1 MKIIYHDI
9 EVTSRKTE
17 FTIYPIGDIHLGAND
32 VAETKLNKLALKIRR
47 NKNALWIGGGDYCE
61 CIKPQELRRYDPE
74 SLPDWMFDGDAA
86 TIKAQLRDVVHCQ
99 KKRFYKIF
107 KPLKQKCI
115 GLIEGNHEESI
126 RKYHNLDHHGFMCD
140 QMDTIDLTSEA
151 FIVLRFIRNK
161 VQTKTVTIFI
171 CHGQGGGRRLGAATN
186 KLEDIANMFRADILL
201 MGHNHQ
207 FCIAPPLVELG
218 VPVRETKD
226 KECIQNLKYMG
237 NWGTWRLSYKAG
249 PSTYTSRALY
259 KPRPIS
265 AMEIG
270 IIPFRDSGG
279 RSEETIIQMREVSL

>member
-107 KPLKQKCI
+107 
-115 GLIEGNHEESI
+115 
-126 RKYHNLDHHGFMCD
+126 
-140 QMDTIDLTSEA
+140 
-151 FIVLRFIRNK
+151 RNK
-161 VQTKTVTIFI
+161 RGK
-171 CHGQGGGRRLGAATN
+171 RNR
-186 KLEDIANMFRADILL
+186 
-201 MGHNHQ
+201 
-207 FCIAPPLVELG
+207 
-218 VPVRETKD
+218 
-226 KECIQNLKYMG
+226 
-237 NWGTWRLSYKAG
+237 
-249 PSTYTSRALY
+249 
-259 KPRPIS
+259 
-265 AMEIG
+265 
-270 IIPFRDSGG
+270 
-279 RSEETIIQMREVSL
+279 